1 MVAAFGRPET
11 VFSVLG
17 ESARRRSTNTLIA
30 QLMASIVIGVV
41 ILVRAPNWWSLA
53 FLAGW
58 SAAYCTWGLVVR
70 IAESHEQPRSLKA
83 LLTAIAT
90 LGTALA
96 IAGIIGVGLAI
107 YSGDAAGA
115 KNRCGRNSSSKR
127 CQAVEHP
134 PLTKL
139 P

>member
-17 ESARRRSTNTLIA
+17 QAARRRRVSTLIA
-30 QLMASIVIGVV
+30 QLIFSIVIGVA

-58 SAAYCTWGLVVR
+58 SAAYSAWGLVVR
-70 IAESHEQPRSLKA
+70 IAESHEHPRSLRA

-96 IAGIIGVGLAI
+96 IAGLIGVGFAI
-107 YSGDAAGA
+107 YTGDAAGA
-115 KNRCGRNSSSKR
+115 KNRCGQNSGKR
-127 CQAVEHP
+127 CEASERP

>member
-11 VFSVLG
+11 VFTVLG
-17 ESARRRSTNTLIA
+17 EAARRRRANTLLA
-30 QLMASIVIGVV
+30 QLMVSIVVGTA

-58 SAAYCTWGLVVR
+58 SATYSAWGLVVR
-70 IAESHEQPRSLKA
+70 IAESHEHPRSLRA

-115 KNRCGRNSSSKR
+115 KNRCGRNSTSKR

>member
-17 ESARRRSTNTLIA
+17 QAARRRRTSTLIA
-30 QLMASIVIGVV
+30 QLIFSIVIGAV
-41 ILVRAPNWWSLA
+41 ILVQAPNWWSLA

-58 SAAYCTWGLVVR
+58 SASYSAWGLVVR
-70 IAESHEQPRSLKA
+70 IAESHEHPRSLKA
-83 LLTAIAT
+83 LLTAIAM

-96 IAGIIGVGLAI
+96 IAGMIGVGLAI
-107 YSGDAAGA
+107 YTGDAAGA
-115 KNRCGRNSSSKR
+115 KNRCGYTSGKR
-127 CQAVEHP
+127 CQEAERP

>member
-17 ESARRRSTNTLIA
+17 QAARKRRASTLIA
-30 QLMASIVIGVV
+30 QLIFSIVIGAV

-58 SAAYCTWGLVVR
+58 SAAYSAWGLVVR
-70 IAESHEQPRSLKA
+70 IAESHEHPRSLSA

-90 LGTALA
+90 LGTVLA
-96 IAGIIGVGLAI
+96 IAGMIGVGFAI
-107 YSGDAAGA
+107 YTGDAAGA
-115 KNRCGRNSSSKR
+115 KNRCGQTSGKR
-127 CQAVEHP
+127 CEAAERP